1 MHDDSQSTSIGSD
14 FGSHSLWSMEKEDGS
29 SSLDRASATWGELM
43 NSETCCRCCAAAP
56 CWQEWGPAGRAP
68 VRCPLHRDQIAVFF
82 KLGLLVHRVM
92 RMEREKSREQ
102 EQMLRTAATSSKL

>member
-68 VRCPLHRDQIAVFF
+68 VFF